1 MSVRNKIHLSLAN
14 KLNLVFFSLFVFTV
28 GIIFLLVVP
37 QLESRLTDQ
46 KQRNL
51 GDYATL
57 YSESYLQ
64 ALNQGASRIYLDLLT
79 QQYAER
85 ADARILAL
93 DSSGTMLSDSLMG
106 QGFNAG
112 DYNIANVA
120 ISNAS
125 MVTDVTSIGGRSFAM
140 AAVPIYKGNTI
151 VAAIVVSSSM
161 SDVESA
167 VTLVQRLMA
176 IAAAVAL
183 VVALLVIYLVSY
195 TLSRRIRRIES
206 GAARIAEGDFDIKVP
221 VTSQD
226 ELGELASTFNN
237 MGDKLGSAFQQVDDE
252 KRRAKVLLDDLSEG

>member
-1 MSVRNKIHLSLAN
+1 
-14 KLNLVFFSLFVFTV
+14 
-28 GIIFLLVVP
+28 
-37 QLESRLTDQ
+37 
-46 KQRNL
+46 
-51 GDYATL
+51 
-57 YSESYLQ
+57 
-64 ALNQGASRIYLDLLT
+64 
-79 QQYAER
+79 
-85 ADARILAL
+85 
-93 DSSGTMLSDSLMG
+93 MG
-106 QGFNAG
+106 QGFNEG

-120 ISNAS
+120 ISNAA

-167 VTLVQRLMA
+167 VALVQRLMA

-226 ELGELASTFNN
+226 ELGQLAGTFNN

-252 KRRAKVLLDDLSEG
+252 RRAQVLLTISARRHRHRYRGPDHRGEPGRREAAGPRDRRPCSLKTACRRRSTTFGSP